1 MAWPRTHSAMEPRS
15 VGFQVEG
22 FHVLTFLSLSSP
34 LCKDSRTSRPSLDS
48 WGNRSS
54 HPVVCSRVWLGTK
67 NFCLRTLRACSPQP
81 LETHWEPFT
90 SLQRPGLLLV
100 VEIAATETFQV
111 RGDHG
116 VDGSPGSLVWG
127 LQEEGMQTKMLTVR
141 AGTRGSREPTDV
153 EKETQGPLPG
163 PIDSSTQACLAKAGG
178 AGTP

>member
-1 MAWPRTHSAMEPRS
+1 MVLPVRS
-15 VGFQVEG
+15 CSSRQTAPAEG
-22 FHVLTFLSLSSP
+22 LPGHIDNARQLAASGPELP
-34 LCKDSRTSRPSLDS
+34 LKL
-48 WGNRSS
+48 W
-54 HPVVCSRVWLGTK
+54 VVRG
-67 NFCLRTLRACSPQP
+67 
-81 LETHWEPFT
+81 
-90 SLQRPGLLLV
+90 LQRPGLLLV

-111 RGDHG
+111 RGDRG
-116 VDGSPGSLVWG
+116 IDGSPGSLVWG